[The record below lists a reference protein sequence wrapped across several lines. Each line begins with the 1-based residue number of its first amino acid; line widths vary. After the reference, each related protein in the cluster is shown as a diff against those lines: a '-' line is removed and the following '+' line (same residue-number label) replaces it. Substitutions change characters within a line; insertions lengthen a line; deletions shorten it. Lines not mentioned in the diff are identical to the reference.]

1 MKINKFEITENEDNI
16 SVFVEIDGANDRD
29 NPKCKFKTPDL
40 MLELEKRGATQRL
53 GECTQEASL
62 YNWRTP
68 GLTGTWVFSKKIR
81 KAKKSVDKPVEDV
94 ILEVEKEVKPK
105 PVSKPKMKPA
115 RKRRTKASTK
125 KVSTGE

>member
-1 MKINKFEITENEDNI
+1 MKINKFEITENEDSI
-16 SVFVEIDGANDRD
+16 KVFVEIDGANDRD
-29 NPKCKFKTPDL
+29 NPKGKFKTPDL
-40 MLELEKRGATQRL
+40 MLELEKRDVTKRL

-68 GLTGTWVFSKKIR
+68 GLTGTWIFSKKTK
-81 KAKKSVDKPVEDV
+81 KAKKPLDKPVKDV

-105 PVSKPKMKPA
+105 PV
-115 RKRRTKASTK
+115 RKKRTRTSTK